1 MVLAAG
7 RKGRIM
13 SNEQTKTD
21 APDLGVRITPPEQE
35 KTTYTLAEL
44 LAMEVTELPCLF
56 APVFLKS
63 GIAVVVGGSDTGKSS
78 LLRQM
83 AMCVATGRDFLG
95 WKYQGEHHRAIY
107 FSSEDDMTITARVI
121 KRYNRTMQL
130 GAEAAQNLRFEF
142 DFNPDNIVERL
153 AAMLK
158 EQPADLVIIDA
169 LGDAFNG
176 KNLNDNTEVRKF
188 YAPFK
193 AIAKEANCLIVFNH
207 HTGKRTTAYA
217 PDKDNSLGSQAI
229 EAAPRLAIELRED
242 PNDTDVKHVCI
253 VKANYLSSDHKRQSY
268 AVKMDANLVFAPTG
282 QRTDFA
288 ELAKDKKQA
297 KKSANP
303 KDSTNDVH
311 RSFIRSLFAEGEVS
325 QTTLKEQIAAEF
337 GISTKSALDKF
348 EPYYI
353 AQKWIKRNE
362 KGGQYNRVS
371 YSCLI

>member
-1 MVLAAG
+1 MGDKEKLSPIGVPNIGTRTAP
-7 RKGRIM
+7 
-13 SNEQTKTD
+13 SEQQD
-21 APDLGVRITPPEQE
+21 

-56 APVFLKS
+56 VPIFLKS

-83 AMCVATGRDFLG
+83 AMSVATGRDFLG

-107 FSSEDDMTITARVI
+107 FSSEDDPTITARVI

-130 GAEAAQNLRFEF
+130 GDLAAQNLRFEF
-142 DFNPDNIVERL
+142 EVNPETIVERL
-153 AAMLK
+153 AVMLK
-158 EQPADLVIIDA
+158 EQPADLVVIDA

-176 KNLNDNTEVRKF
+176 KNLNDNTDVRKF

-193 AIAKEANCLIVFNH
+193 ALAKEANCLIVFNH
-207 HTGKRTTAYA
+207 HSGKRTSAYV

-229 EAAPRLAIELRED
+229 EAAPRLAIELRQD
-242 PNDTDVKHVCI
+242 PDDPEIKHICV
-253 VKANYLSSDHKRQSY
+253 VKANYLSSDYKTKSY
-268 AVKMDANLVFAPTG
+268 AIRMDENLVFMQTG
-282 QRTDFA
+282 DRAEFA
-288 ELAKDKKQA
+288 ELAKDKKI

-303 KDSTNDVH
+303 KDISEEEH
-311 RSFIRSLFAEGEVS
+311 RELIRSMFAAGEVN
-325 QTTLKEQIAAEF
+325 QKRLTDLVAEKF
-337 GISTKSALDKF
+337 GISTKSARDKF

-353 AQKWIKRNE
+353 SQGWIKRE
-362 KGGQYNRVS
+362 SKGGRTNSVS